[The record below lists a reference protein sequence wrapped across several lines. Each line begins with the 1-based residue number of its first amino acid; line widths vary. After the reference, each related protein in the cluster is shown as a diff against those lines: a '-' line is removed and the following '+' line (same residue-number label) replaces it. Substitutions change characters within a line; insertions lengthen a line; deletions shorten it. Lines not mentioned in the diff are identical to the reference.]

1 MREITDDPKMPASNM
16 IYQAMHSNEA
26 FRGVIARGRE
36 AQQEAEI
43 EKTVAIADAATPE
56 TVNVAKLRIWA
67 RQWRAAKLAPKK
79 YGEKVTQEHTGAD
92 GGPIEVA
99 PPLCPSEVAARVA
112 DMLAENEAILG
123 LPAPKK
129 ESLGRRSAEAD
140 PRHRRADHP
149 DALRSNCDKAQN
161 TMSINAITDQDRASA
176 VVQILCSAEIQLEF
190 RGTRAPASRNALTP
204 CCAERS
210 RAAWSRENMPRCISS
225 ARRR

>member
-1 MREITDDPKMPASNM
+1 MAHKIAERLAGGESMREISADPKMPASNM

-26 FRGVIARGRE
+26 FRSVIARGRE

-99 PPLCPSEVAARVA
+99 PPSLCREEIAEHIAG
-112 DMLAENEAILG
+112 LLTENEALCR
-123 LPAPKK
+123 LAPAP
-129 ESLGRRSAEAD
+129 A
-140 PRHRRADHP
+140 
-149 DALRSNCDKAQN
+149 
-161 TMSINAITDQDRASA
+161 
-176 VVQILCSAEIQLEF
+176 
-190 RGTRAPASRNALTP
+190 
-204 CCAERS
+204 
-210 RAAWSRENMPRCISS
+210 NMPDGERLQRILAASKAGGFPISPELY
-225 ARRR
+225 AGVVKRIKLQ